1 MRTLIPPRPRSRMR
15 TAGGRRHHKR
25 LRLHRRRFQ
34 IHRWRLRRP
43 HPTRRQTNTPRPTH
57 RRAQAP
63 FHPRRRRRRCPMHT
77 HPTAVAISWGGN
89 PPLRRTQTLMLPTRQ
104 QREPHTAMITRM
116 LIMIPQPVH
125 VLVPPRTLPNPARK
139 RTQPPLSLAL
149 DLAQV
154 GFADVGEIGIG
165 EREDGGW

>member
-1 MRTLIPPRPRSRMR
+1 MR
-15 TAGGRRHHKR
+15 TASRRHHKR
-25 LRLHRRRFQ
+25 LRLHRRRHNRRRFQ
-34 IHRWRLRRP
+34 TYRLRRP

-63 FHPRRRRRRCPMHT
+63 FHPRRRRRRRPMHT
-77 HPTAVAISWGGN
+77 HPTVVPWGGSN
-89 PPLRRTQTLMLPTRQ
+89 PPLPRTQTFMLPTRQ
-104 QREPHTAMITRM
+104 QREPHTAMVARM

-125 VLVPPRTLPNPARK
+125 ILVPPRTLPNPTRK
-139 RTQPPLSLAL
+139 RPQPPLGLAL

-165 EREDGGW
+165 QREDGGW